1 MFTGAREDLYN
12 LFTSF
17 RCTLGAVQVDLLFVS
32 TAGEG
37 HGGEECS

>member
-12 LFTSF
+12 FFSSF

-37 HGGEECS
+37 NGGEGSS